1 MILTDS
7 LINDMDD
14 TIDALFEVSYLLI
27 SVIIIEIRNG
37 DFGNIDILD
46 SDEEPLFNRN
56 GRKANRNL
64 FQKKKSNKQ
73 NKLFKEDFD

>member
-64 FQKKKSNKQ
+64 FLLCNMLMMEKN
-73 NKLFKEDFD
+73 

>member
-1 MILTDS
+1 MNSSILMILTDS

-27 SVIIIEIRNG
+27 SVIIIGIGNG
-37 DFGNIDILD
+37 
-46 SDEEPLFNRN
+46 

-64 FQKKKSNKQ
+64 FLLCNMLMMEKN
-73 NKLFKEDFD
+73 

>member
-14 TIDALFEVSYLLI
+14 TIDALFEVSYLPI
-27 SVIIIEIRNG
+27 RVIIIGIGNG
-37 DFGNIDILD
+37 GGNIDILD
-46 SDEEPLFNRN
+46 ADEEPLFNRN